1 MRDPVPTPR
10 NAGESRTSTGFFLG
24 IASLLLFIIGLSMSI
39 TFCYFRKNL
48 RLLCLSALNAS
59 ELDIKPKAMSE
70 AKDPIFGLKF
80 TIILVVDHIDD
91 MFHEAIFDMPDEAIN
106 AASHQSLGD
115 LIVSRVIRQRARLMF
130 LVGLLVMGLGL
141 YVPSRLLCG
150 LVWTYIGFGSNSN
163 L

>member
-1 MRDPVPTPR
+1 MNYIEMRDPVPTPR

-70 AKDPIFGLKF
+70 GSKF
-80 TIILVVDHIDD
+80 RHGESLPVLMPGDRVPKFVALPCPCEPPREEKKVVE
-91 MFHEAIFDMPDEAIN
+91 MQKATAAIAF
-106 AASHQSLGD
+106 ST
-115 LIVSRVIRQRARLMF
+115 VS
-130 LVGLLVMGLGL
+130 
-141 YVPSRLLCG
+141 
-150 LVWTYIGFGSNSN
+150 
-163 L
+163 